1 MTVNSLHMKPTTKQD
16 CVDTWR
22 ARGRVPVPTKSG
34 KILDMAIERLY
45 QPSHVDG
52 LALDLM
58 IESRVIKSVHSN
70 DSVSCSLIPG
80 RGTT

>member
-1 MTVNSLHMKPTTKQD
+1 M
-16 CVDTWR
+16 
-22 ARGRVPVPTKSG
+22 PVPTKSG

-45 QPSHVDG
+45 QTSHVDG